1 MSKRKVMIFD
11 TTLRD
16 GEQAPGFSMNTD
28 EKIKMALQL
37 EKLGVDVMEAGFPI
51 SSPGDFDAV
60 SKVAAV
66 VKNSGVAGLCRANP
80 KDIEVGWDA
89 LKGAVAPRIHT
100 FIATSDIH
108 LKYKLK
114 KSREEVLEIAVN
126 AVKLARKL
134 CGDVEF
140 SAEDATR
147 SDLDFLCQ
155 ITEAVIDAGATTV
168 NLPDTVGYTVP
179 MEYEHMISTIMNK
192 VPNVDKARISVHC
205 HNDLGLAVANS
216 LVAVNAGATQVECT
230 VNGIGERA
238 GNCSIEEVIM
248 GMQVRP
254 DIFND
259 VEIGINSQEIYRTSK
274 MLTSI
279 TGVEV
284 QPNKAIVGKN
294 AFAHE
299 AGIHQDGMLKN
310 RMTYEIMTP
319 ESVGYPKNSLVLGKH
334 SGRHA
339 FADRLNALGLE
350 VSEEGLQ
357 KAFEDFKVLA
367 DKKKEVYD
375 EDIEAIIFNQSSE
388 DVQHYEIDSV
398 TITSGNASIPTATI
412 RMKDMDGNY
421 KTDAS
426 IGDGPV
432 DAAMKAVE
440 RIAEIPG
447 RLKSYKI
454 NAITAGKD
462 AQGEVN
468 LTAEFEECGYDV
480 RGRGSDTD
488 VVISSVKAYVD
499 ALNKYIARKET
510 MTSKRTSGGI

>member
-1 MSKRKVMIFD
+1 
-11 TTLRD
+11 
-16 GEQAPGFSMNTD
+16 
-28 EKIKMALQL
+28 
-37 EKLGVDVMEAGFPI
+37 
-51 SSPGDFDAV
+51 
-60 SKVAAV
+60 
-66 VKNSGVAGLCRANP
+66 
-80 KDIEVGWDA
+80 
-89 LKGAVAPRIHT
+89 
-100 FIATSDIH
+100 
-108 LKYKLK
+108 
-114 KSREEVLEIAVN
+114 
-126 AVKLARKL
+126 
-134 CGDVEF
+134 
-140 SAEDATR
+140 
-147 SDLDFLCQ
+147 
-155 ITEAVIDAGATTV
+155 
-168 NLPDTVGYTVP
+168 
-179 MEYEHMISTIMNK
+179 
-192 VPNVDKARISVHC
+192 
-205 HNDLGLAVANS
+205 
-216 LVAVNAGATQVECT
+216 
-230 VNGIGERA
+230 
-238 GNCSIEEVIM
+238 
-248 GMQVRP
+248 
-254 DIFND
+254 
-259 VEIGINSQEIYRTSK
+259 
-274 MLTSI
+274 
-279 TGVEV
+279 
-284 QPNKAIVGKN
+284 
-294 AFAHE
+294 
-299 AGIHQDGMLKN
+299 
-310 RMTYEIMTP
+310 
-319 ESVGYPKNSLVLGKH
+319 
-334 SGRHA
+334 
-339 FADRLNALGLE
+339 